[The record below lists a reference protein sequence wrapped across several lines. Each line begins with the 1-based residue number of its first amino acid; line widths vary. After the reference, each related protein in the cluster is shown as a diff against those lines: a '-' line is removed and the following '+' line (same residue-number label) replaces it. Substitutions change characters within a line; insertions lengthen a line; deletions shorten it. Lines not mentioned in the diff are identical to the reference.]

1 MEKIKAYL
9 KSNPSIKKM
18 IHSMIISNYRPR
30 LWVRLLWNPF
40 VHKKGKGA
48 IIRSQVRKDV
58 LPFNQFT
65 VGEKTIIESY
75 SVINN
80 AVGDVTIGKE
90 CVVGFGN
97 TIIGPIEIQDDV
109 ILAQNVVISAL
120 NHLYED
126 VSKPI
131 AKQGVTVNKITIG
144 NNSWIAANVSI
155 VAGVTIGKHCVIGAG
170 AVVTKSI
177 PDYHIAIGNPARLI
191 KKYNPVTKSW
201 EKI

>member
-1 MEKIKAYL
+1 MKRIKAYL
-9 KSNPSIKKM
+9 QNNPSIKKI

-30 LWVRLLWNPF
+30 FWVRLLWNPF
-40 VHKKGKGA
+40 VHKIGKGVV
-48 IIRSQVRKDV
+48 IRAQVRRDV
-58 LPFNQFT
+58 LPFNKFE
-65 VGEKTIIESY
+65 VGNKTIIESY

-80 AVGDVTIGKE
+80 AVGNVTIGKE
-90 CVVGFGN
+90 CVIGFGN
-97 TIIGPIEIQDDV
+97 TIIGPVEIEDDV

-131 AKQGVTVNKITIG
+131 AKQGITVNKIIIG
-144 NNSWIAANVSI
+144 SNSWIAANVSI

-170 AVVTKSI
+170 TVVTKSV

-191 KKYNPVTKSW
+191 KKYNHTTEKW